1 MNNWALKTLPVN
13 KFGKEVVGQ
22 ASQLLT
28 NRSIQ
33 DVCNSICKNLESE
46 SDLNLFHVIGL
57 TGSGRTTFCKAV
69 VKNLIQNHSLNEESD
84 VIYIKI
90 DKNDNFNCVWN
101 CGIQL
106 ARAKN
111 LGNIA
116 VLLAAQS
123 STLEAKQNAMVDVFD
138 SFKVVCFDNLSILE
152 TNQYQL
158 YTLLMS
164 IIQKVKTN
172 IICVSESISPF
183 RIYGTSVKVNG
194 LNHAVIASD
203 SNWQKTIQYLDT
215 SYKSID
221 KTINLNPKAVQMLVN
236 ASQVLD
242 PLHYQK
248 LSSNHLSSVLNVL
261 NLIWEHLSDD
271 ERVILIQL
279 SELRRALPLKDSG
292 MLSRVIQIGL
302 VEYEPPE
309 THGNLFGEV
318 ILSDCVQEFV
328 FMKKDKDKIMKTDP
342 KFDVL
347 QYWIML
353 LSEELVGLIEEA
365 RSNSWPFVPEKW

>member
-33 DVCNSICKNLESE
+33 DVCNSICKKLESK
-46 SDLNLFHVIGL
+46 SDLKLFRVTGL

-69 VKNLIQNHSLNEESD
+69 VKNLIQSHSLEESD
-84 VIYIKI
+84 VVYIKI

-116 VLLAAQS
+116 VILAAQS
-123 STLEAKQNAMVDVFD
+123 STLEAKENAMVDVFD
-138 SFKVVCFDNLSILE
+138 SFKVVCFDNLPISE
-152 TNQYQL
+152 TNHQL
-158 YTLLMS
+158 HTLLMS

-172 IICVSESISPF
+172 VMCVSKPISPLPK
-183 RIYGTSVKVNG
+183 YGTPVEVNG

-203 SNWQKTIQYLDT
+203 SNWQKTIQYLET

-221 KTINLNPKAVQMLVN
+221 KTIHLNPKAVQMLVN
-236 ASQVLD
+236 VSQVFG

-248 LSSNHLSSVLNVL
+248 LSSNHLSSVLNVF

-271 ERVILIQL
+271 ERVVLVQL
-279 SELRRALPLKDSG
+279 SELRRALPLKDAG
-292 MLSRVIQIGL
+292 VLSRVIRLGL
-302 VEYEPPE
+302 VEYEPPGA
-309 THGNLFGEV
+309 HGNLFGEV
-318 ILSDCVQEFV
+318 ILSDCVRDFV
-328 FMKKDKDKIMKTDP
+328 FKKKDKDKIMKTDS